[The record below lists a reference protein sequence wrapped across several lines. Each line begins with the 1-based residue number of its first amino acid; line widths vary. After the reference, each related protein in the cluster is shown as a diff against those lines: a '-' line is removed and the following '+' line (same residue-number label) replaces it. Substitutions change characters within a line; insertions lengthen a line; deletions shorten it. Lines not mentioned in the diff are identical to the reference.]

1 MKALEKRRP
10 TPESAR
16 LSGLQARH
24 AICCQSSLAADY
36 CDFSRAEARKIWRDN
51 APRKLYVGD
60 MDDAESVGLKALMR
74 SAQVWPPKCPTCRG
88 AGSLSDVM
96 SGQTEQCAECSGT
109 GKPRDARNVFH
120 AYLRLAIRT
129 QVLNEIRRRT
139 GAAKDASK
147 HAARSRHT
155 TGNYRTGRGILRDT
169 LETDTPPGIV
179 RDGTHSEGG
188 SGGADDFRVWTGS
201 REAAAHLLPLRA
213 TSDTNRVELASP
225 YQGVRGIDVSPLTGL
240 YWLRP
245 SEKLQHAYPRRA
257 LQPLELWEAY
267 KAAYKAELKRSMRL
281 YPDRWRNL
289 LDESSVLVCDCVG
302 TERCHRVVLAEL
314 IAVGGRG
321 SYEGELVTGGGLQ
334 RLKLWTLEKCHR
346 TFTLQ
351 PPI

>member
-1 MKALEKRRP
+1 MKALEKRK
-10 TPESAR
+10 TSASESER

-51 APRKLYVGD
+51 APRKLYIGD

-96 SGQTEQCAECSGT
+96 SGAVEKCSECAGT

-129 QVLNEIRRRT
+129 QVLNEIRRRSA
-139 GAAKDASK
+139 AAKDAGK
-147 HAARSRHT
+147 HAQRSRQAS
-155 TGNYRTGRGILRDT
+155 GNYRTGRGILRDST
-169 LETDTPPGIV
+169 GDGVAGLAGLSGGVGDRT
-179 RDGTHSEGG
+179 GTHSASDG
-188 SGGADDFRVWTGS
+188 FRVWTGS
-201 REAAAHLLPLRA
+201 HAAVGHLIPLQVRA
-213 TSDTNRVELASP
+213 GSLSIDLVSP
-225 YQGVRGIDVSPLTGL
+225 YQDLRGVDVSPLTGL

-257 LQPLELWEAY
+257 LQPLALWEAY

-281 YPDRWRNL
+281 HPQLWRDL
-289 LDESSVLVCDCVG
+289 LEQSSVLVCDCAG

-314 IAVGGRG
+314 LAVGGNG
-321 SYEGELVTGGGLQ
+321 SYVGELTAQKGAIGV
-334 RLKLWTLEKCHR
+334 
-346 TFTLQ
+346 
-351 PPI
+351 

>member
-1 MKALEKRRP
+1 MKALEKRKP
-10 TPESAR
+10 AASESAR

-88 AGSLSDVM
+88 AGNLSDVM
-96 SGQTEQCAECSGT
+96 SGYTYQCAECVGT

-139 GAAKDASK
+139 SAAKDAGK
-147 HAARSRHT
+147 HAQRSRHT
-155 TGNYRTGRGILRDT
+155 TGNYRTGRGILRDSSGDGET
-169 LETDTPPGIV
+169 LAGLSGGAGAGDRT
-179 RDGTHSEGG
+179 GTHSASDG
-188 SGGADDFRVWTGS
+188 FRVWTVGYPG
-201 REAAAHLLPLRA
+201 LLGTQQPPE
-213 TSDTNRVELASP
+213 TTV
-225 YQGVRGIDVSPLTGL
+225 IDVSLLTGL
-240 YWLRP
+240 TWLRP

-257 LQPLELWEAY
+257 LQPLALWEAY

-281 YPDRWRNL
+281 YPQLWRDL
-289 LDESSVLVCDCVG
+289 LEQSSVLVCDCAV

-314 IAVGGRG
+314 LAVGGRG
-321 SYEGELVTGGGLQ
+321 SYEGELCISSKSTPV
-334 RLKLWTLEKCHR
+334 E
-346 TFTLQ
+346 
-351 PPI
+351 

>member
-1 MKALEKRRP
+1 MKALERRKP
-10 TPESAR
+10 AASENAR

-51 APRKLYVGD
+51 APRKLYIGD

-96 SGQTEQCAECSGT
+96 SGLAYQCSECAGT

-139 GAAKDASK
+139 AAAKDAGK
-147 HAARSRHT
+147 HAQRSRHA
-155 TGNYRTGRGILRDT
+155 TGNYRTGRGILRDSSGDGAGLVGLSGGVGDRT
-169 LETDTPPGIV
+169 
-179 RDGTHSEGG
+179 GTHSASDG
-188 SGGADDFRVWTGS
+188 FRVWTGS
-201 REAAAHLLPLRA
+201 HDVEFMSLYVRSGGTIEFRLAQQDLR
-213 TSDTNRVELASP
+213 V
-225 YQGVRGIDVSPLTGL
+225 IDVSPLTGM

-257 LQPLELWEAY
+257 LQPLALWEAY

-281 YPDRWRNL
+281 YPQLWRDL
-289 LDESSVLVCDCVG
+289 LEQSSVLVCDCAG

-314 IAVGGRG
+314 LAVGGNG
-321 SYEGELVTGGGLQ
+321 SYEGELTGGSAIG
-334 RLKLWTLEKCHR
+334 T
-346 TFTLQ
+346 
-351 PPI
+351 

>member
-1 MKALEKRRP
+1 MKALEKRK
-10 TPESAR
+10 TAASESAR

-96 SGQTEQCAECSGT
+96 SGAVEKCSECVGT

-129 QVLNEIRRRT
+129 QVLNEIRRRSA
-139 GAAKDASK
+139 AAKDAGK
-147 HAARSRHT
+147 HAQRSRHA
-155 TGNYRTGRGILRDT
+155 TGNYRTGRGILRDSSGDGAG
-169 LETDTPPGIV
+169 LAGLSGGAGAGD
-179 RDGTHSEGG
+179 RNGTHSASDG
-188 SGGADDFRVWTGS
+188 FRVWTGS
-201 REAAAHLLPLRA
+201 H
-213 TSDTNRVELASP
+213 DVELLSL
-225 YQGVRGIDVSPLTGL
+225 YVRSGGTIEFRLAQHQDLRVVDVSPLTGL

-257 LQPLELWEAY
+257 LQPLALWEAY

-281 YPDRWRNL
+281 YPQLWRDL
-289 LDESSVLVCDCVG
+289 LEQSSVLVCDCAG

-314 IAVGGRG
+314 LAVGGNG
-321 SYEGELVTGGGLQ
+321 SYEGELTSVASV
-334 RLKLWTLEKCHR
+334 
-346 TFTLQ
+346 
-351 PPI
+351 

>member
-1 MKALEKRRP
+1 MKALEKRKP
-10 TPESAR
+10 TPTESAR

-51 APRKLYVGD
+51 APRKLYIGD

-96 SGQTEQCAECSGT
+96 SGAVEQCAECVGT

-139 GAAKDASK
+139 SAAKDAGK
-147 HAARSRHT
+147 HAQRSRHT

-169 LETDTPPGIV
+169 LETDPPLGIV

-188 SGGADDFRVWTGS
+188 SGGDFRVWTGS
-201 REAAAHLLPLRA
+201 HETASYVLRLRA
-213 TSDTNRVELASP
+213 RSGTIRVELVLP
-225 YQGVRGIDVSPLTGL
+225 EQNIRQIDVSPLTGL

-257 LQPLELWEAY
+257 LQPLALWEAY

-281 YPDRWRNL
+281 YPQLWRDL
-289 LDESSVLVCDCVG
+289 LEQSSVLVCDCVG

-314 IAVGGRG
+314 LAVGGRG
-321 SYEGELVTGGGLQ
+321 SYEGELVTSGGAAIG
-334 RLKLWTLEKCHR
+334 T
-346 TFTLQ
+346 
-351 PPI
+351 

>member
-1 MKALEKRRP
+1 MKALEKRKP
-10 TPESAR
+10 TPTESAR

-51 APRKLYVGD
+51 APRKLYIGD

-96 SGQTEQCAECSGT
+96 SGAVEQCAECSGT

-139 GAAKDASK
+139 SAAKDWK
-147 HAARSRHT
+147 DHAQKSRHI

-169 LETDTPPGIV
+169 LDVSDSVTDRT
-179 RDGTHSEGG
+179 GTHSS
-188 SGGADDFRVWTGS
+188 SGASLRVWTSSHTELRGS
-201 REAAAHLLPLRA
+201 QDAQ
-213 TSDTNRVELASP
+213 TV
-225 YQGVRGIDVSPLTGL
+225 DVSPLTGL
-240 YWLRP
+240 TWLRP
-245 SEKLQHAYPRRA
+245 SEKLQHAYPRRS
-257 LQPLELWEAY
+257 LQPTALWDAY

-281 YPDRWRNL
+281 YPQLWRDL
-289 LDESSVLVCDCVG
+289 LEQSSVLVCDCAG

-314 IAVGGRG
+314 LAVGGRG
-321 SYEGELVTGGGLQ
+321 SYEGELTAGNG
-334 RLKLWTLEKCHR
+334 
-346 TFTLQ
+346 
-351 PPI
+351 